1 MWVRFRKVLALK
13 KLGQIT
19 VVSGPVNI
27 WADIVL
33 TNAGNIV
40 KGIDSVIWEVSKLRT
55 AAKSG
60 NKSKVESLL
69 KKARDKRGELIKY
82 KMKRKELA
90 V

>member
-1 MWVRFRKVLALK
+1 LWVCFRKVLALK

-40 KGIDSVIWEVSKLRT
+40 KGIDRVIWEVSKLRT

-60 NKSKVESLL
+60 DKGKVERLL
-69 KKARDKRGELIKY
+69 KEARDKRAALIKY
-82 KMKRKELA
+82 KMKKKEILL
-90 V
+90 